1 MTFDFDAVLV
11 LSYGGPRRPE
21 DVLPFMRNAT
31 RGRGIPD
38 ERLVEVSEHYLLF
51 GGASPINERNA
62 ELMDALRA
70 ELAAR
75 GVDVPIVI
83 GNRNWDPYVAE
94 TLGELVAG
102 GARRIAVLATS
113 AYASYSNCRQYRED
127 LAAALATLDAP
138 ADLTLVKVGP
148 FAETPGFVAAT
159 VDRVREALASAEGT
173 PRVLFITHSIPLA
186 MDAKS
191 GPGPWSDGPG
201 ANTYAAQHRRV
212 AQEVASEVGLA
223 DDAWEIAYCSR
234 SGAPHIPWLEPDV
247 NDRLTELAH
256 EGVTSVVTVPFGFI
270 NDHMEV
276 VYDLDTE
283 ARATAEGLGLGYVRA
298 ATVGVHP
305 AFVAMLA
312 DALVEP
318 RPGEVGGV
326 RTCHATCC
334 LPGRPGTPLPAACGT
349 D

>member
-38 ERLVEVSEHYLLF
+38 ERLAEVSEHYLLF

-70 ELAAR
+70 ALLGR

-127 LAAALATLDAP
+127 LAAALAAIDAP
-138 ADLTLVKVGP
+138 ADLALVKVGP
-148 FAETPGFVAAT
+148 FAETPGFVGAT
-159 VDRVREALASAEGT
+159 ADRVREALASATGT
-173 PRVLFITHSIPLA
+173 PRVLFVTHSIPLA

-191 GPGPWSDGPG
+191 GPGGD
-201 ANTYAAQHRRV
+201 NTYAAQHRRV
-212 AQEVASEVGLA
+212 AQAVASEVGLA

-247 NDRLTELAH
+247 NDRLTELAD

-283 ARATAEGLGLGYVRA
+283 ARATAAGLGLDYVRA
-298 ATVGVHP
+298 GTVGVHP
-305 AFVAMLA
+305 TFVAMLA
-312 DALVEP
+312 EALVDP

-334 LPGRPGTPLPAACGT
+334 LLGRPGTPLPAACGT